1 MGLEPRNT
9 LDDFAS
15 YTGVA
20 LFPWAL
26 EHWPEHK
33 HGIVS
38 IPRKSAI
45 CLNCKMLKVN
55 VWNTQEF
62 MKILYMY
69 FSAHLSLCRDDQS
82 FILGQCSP
90 EDRTHCGSRGRH
102 EIQVLPI
109 TMTHIWTEQTFQ
121 GWEFTHA
128 QPQSVSDLNRNYWER
143 DIYSISM
150 WVTNLIASPLGAT
163 RAHPHCVK

>member
-38 IPRKSAI
+38 VPRKSAI

-90 EDRTHCGSRGRH
+90 EDGTHCGSRGRH

-109 TMTHIWTEQTFQ
+109 TMTHIWTEQTFL
-121 GWEFTHA
+121 GLGVYPCST
-128 QPQSVSDLNRNYWER
+128 PVSVRFKQKLLGER
-143 DIYSISM
+143 HLLHFHVSY
-150 WVTNLIASPLGAT
+150 
-163 RAHPHCVK
+163 